1 MFKSLLGSYLSTLKV
16 ALMVSTVA
24 VTGCSTLGG
33 GSIEKRSAKLAQGI
47 QKAYSVESNTAA
59 RIAPMIVQNAEQYH
73 VDPLLLAAMIR
84 QESSYRSY
92 VISPAGAVGLT
103 QVIPRYWQQSCQGD
117 LFDENTNIQCGTY
130 ILAQYNQSAGSWKK
144 ALAYYNVG
152 PTGYQS
158 SWKMKR
164 QGKKYAREV
173 KKHRSQL
180 KDVL

>member
-1 MFKSLLGSYLSTLKV
+1 M
-16 ALMVSTVA
+16 A
-24 VTGCSTLGG
+24 GCSTLGR

-47 QKAYSVESNTAA
+47 QKAYAVESNTAT
-59 RIAPMIVQNAEQYH
+59 RIAPMIIQNAEQYD

-84 QESSYRSY
+84 QESSYRSN

-103 QVIPRYWQQSCQGD
+103 QVIPKYWQQTCQGD
-117 LFDENTNIQCGTY
+117 LFDEHTNIHCGTY
-130 ILAQYNQSAGSWKK
+130 ILAQYKQSTGDWKK

-173 KKHRSQL
+173 KQHQTHL
-180 KDVL
+180 KNAL